1 MVVTMNLDYIV
12 PILYVLAAPLIGGL
26 LMGLDRKITAHMQGR
41 VGPPVL
47 QPFYD
52 VIKLWG
58 KEPFISSRLQPILA
72 TGYLVFIF
80 TGLTLLAI
88 GADLLHIFFT
98 LTLADVCLIVS
109 AFNSESPYS
118 NLGGRRELLAMLSY
132 EPILVLTAMSIQ
144 IVTGS
149 FLVSGIFRYGTP
161 LLLVMPA
168 AFIAQLLVLIIDMK
182 KSTYDV
188 SGSGH
193 AHQELVRGVYTE
205 FSGYTMALVELG
217 HWTKTVFILSLISLF
232 WAQNLLLGAVLALA
246 LWFAAILADNVYP
259 RLNWRSMLRTTWLT
273 GFTLILANFVVLKVV
288 MEVI

>member
-1 MVVTMNLDYIV
+1 MVDTMTVDYIV

-26 LMGLDRKITAHMQGR
+26 LMGLDRKITARMQGR
-41 VGPPVL
+41 VGPPLV

-58 KEPFISSRLQPILA
+58 KEPFISSRMQPILA

-88 GADLLHIFFT
+88 GADLLHILFT

-109 AFNSESPYS
+109 SYNSESPYS

-132 EPILVLTAMSIQ
+132 EPIMVLTAMSIQ

-168 AFIAQLLVLIIDMK
+168 AFVAQILVLVIDMK
-182 KSTYDV
+182 KSPYDV

-232 WAQNLLLGAVLALA
+232 WAQNLLFGAVLALA

-259 RLNWRSMLRTTWLT
+259 RLNWKSMLRTTWLT
-273 GFTLILANFVVLKVV
+273 GFTLILANFVALIVL
-288 MEVI
+288 EVI